1 MPHRR
6 GVVSAAVVLTAAAS
20 VVLSGCAVEPVSEAT
35 VGLGRGGQRGEV
47 LGVVVVCSGV
57 VDGLDLAADDRSPLL
72 IGDGSRRITRWVS
85 PEAVSDIGATD
96 LAGRTV
102 WPADRVI
109 DRFPPGIDFSLGAYA
124 EGRSVVGHPVVFT
137 AEQFDTLSVGE
148 IIVGDVRDGTS
159 ESMPVLEFLGRACQP
174 R

>member
-6 GVVSAAVVLTAAAS
+6 GVAVVAVAAAS
-20 VVLSGCAVEPVSEAT
+20 LALSGCTGEPVSEAT
-35 VGLGRGGQRGEV
+35 VGLGRGGERGEV
-47 LGVVVVCSGV
+47 LGVVVVCSGT
-57 VDGLDLAADDRSPLL
+57 VDGLDLSSDDSAPLL
-72 IGDGSRRITRWVS
+72 IGDGARRITRWVS
-85 PEAVSDIGATD
+85 PEAVNDIGATD

-109 DRFPPGIDFSLGAYA
+109 ERFPVGVDLSLGAYA
-124 EGRSVVGHPVVFT
+124 EGRSVVGRPVVFT
-137 AEQFDTLSVGE
+137 ADQFDTLSVGE

-159 ESMPVLEFLGRACQP
+159 ETMPVLEFLGRACRP